1 MTTISTW
8 RHSAVSLEKGGSRL
22 VIDPGVYSDPQAL
35 RNASAVLITHDHQDH
50 VDAAAVV
57 DSGAPVW
64 TTGAAAAMLKEAGAD
79 GSRLHVVAPGERFS
93 AAGFDVVAL
102 GGAHAVIHPDLPDEE
117 NLAFFIDGTLLHP
130 GDSLAPAP
138 AGAHV
143 RVLFLPIAAPWLNLE
158 SAVDYARAVSPEVVV
173 PIHDGTLSEAG
184 AQLTNWITEQLL
196 PGIDYRR
203 LESGASF
210 DVGAD

>member
-1 MTTISTW
+1 
-8 RHSAVSLEKGGSRL
+8 
-22 VIDPGVYSDPQAL
+22 
-35 RNASAVLITHDHQDH
+35 
-50 VDAAAVV
+50 
-57 DSGAPVW
+57 VW
-64 TTGAAAAMLKEAGAD
+64 TTGAVAALLQEAGAD

-117 NLAFFIDGTLLHP
+117 NIAFFIDGAFLHP
-130 GDSLAPAP
+130 GDSLTLAPT
-138 AGAHV
+138 GAHV

-158 SAVDYARAVSPEVVV
+158 SAVEYARAVDPEIVV

-184 AQLTNWITEQLL
+184 ARLTNWITEQLL
-196 PGIDYRR
+196 PGTDYRR

-210 DVGAD
+210 DVATD

>member
-8 RHSAVSLEKGGSRL
+8 GHSAVSMEKGGSRL

-35 RNASAVLITHDHQDH
+35 QGASAVLITHDHQDH

-57 DSGAPVW
+57 HSGAPVW
-64 TTGAAAAMLKEAGAD
+64 TTAAVAAMLQEAGAE

-102 GGAHAVIHPDLPDEE
+102 GGAHAVIHPDLPEEE
-117 NLAFFIDGTLLHP
+117 NLAFFIDGALLHP
-130 GDSLAPAP
+130 GDALTPAP
-138 AGAHV
+138 AESWV
-143 RVLFLPIAAPWLNLE
+143 RVLFLPIAGPWLNLE
-158 SAVDYARAVSPEVVV
+158 SVVEYARAVGPEVVV

-184 AQLTNWITEQLL
+184 AQLTNWIAEQLL

-203 LESGASF
+203 LESAASF
-210 DVGAD
+210 EVVTD

>member
-1 MTTISTW
+1 MTTISAW
-8 RHSAVSLEKGGSRL
+8 GHSAVSLEKSGSRL
-22 VIDPGVYSDPQAL
+22 VIDPGVYSDPEAL
-35 RNASAVLITHDHQDH
+35 RDASAVLITHDHQDH

-64 TTGAAAAMLKEAGAD
+64 TTGAVAALLQEAGAD

-117 NLAFFIDGTLLHP
+117 NVAFFIDGAFLHP
-130 GDSLAPAP
+130 GDSLTPAP
-138 AGAHV
+138 TGAHV

-158 SAVDYARAVSPEVVV
+158 SAVEYARLVGPDIVV

-184 AQLTNWITEQLL
+184 AELTNWITQQLL
-196 PGIDYRR
+196 PQVDYRR
-203 LESGASF
+203 PALDAGF
-210 DVGAD
+210 DVETD